1 VLLNLYNLLF
11 IILWPVINGY
21 LLIRKAKGKED
32 KARFFER
39 LGYPT
44 VNRPSTKQLI
54 WFHAASVGESLS
66 ILPLI
71 WFLKDKHS
79 EIGFLITSGTVT
91 SARILESKLPNGV
104 IHQFVPVDELHSVRR
119 FLRYWRPSL
128 ILWTESDLW
137 PNLINETAKI
147 SPMILLNARMSE
159 KSYKRWK
166 FLPWLVK
173 SILKNF
179 SLVLPQSKEAEHF
192 FSSLGAT
199 KIEYLGNLKYV
210 ADPLAIDDEKFVT
223 LKDSV
228 SNRVIFV
235 AASTHKGEE
244 EILGKMHIKLKKKY
258 PSLLTIL
265 IPRHISRR
273 SEIKEWIE
281 HHNLSLSLRSEDQQ
295 LTKDTDIY
303 LADTIGELGMFY
315 SLADIVFIGKSLTNP
330 GGGHNPL
337 EPARFSKAIISGKN
351 VSNFKE
357 VYNELRENN
366 AAIIVNDEE
375 ELEEKILLLLNNRE
389 IRDKLGEEALKL
401 VNSKTQILTEID
413 KRISEYLHAA

>member
-1 VLLNLYNLLF
+1 VLLNIYNLLF
-11 IILWPVINGY
+11 IILWPIINGY

-44 VNRPSTKQLI
+44 VNRPIHKKLI
-54 WFHAASVGESLS
+54 WLHAASVGESLS

-71 WFLKDKHS
+71 CFLKDKHAD
-79 EIGFLITSGTVT
+79 IGFLITSGTVT
-91 SARILESKLPNGV
+91 SAKILKSKLPEGV

-119 FLRYWRPSL
+119 FLRFWRPTL
-128 ILWTESDLW
+128 VLWTESDLW
-137 PNLINETAKI
+137 PNLINETAKTCK
-147 SPMILLNARMSE
+147 MILLNARMSE

-166 FLPWLVK
+166 CFPWLVE

-179 SLVLPQSKEAEHF
+179 SLVLPQSREAEYF
-192 FSSLGAT
+192 FTSLGAA
-199 KIEYLGNLKYV
+199 KLEYLGNLKYV
-210 ADPLAIDDEKFVT
+210 ADPLAIDHENLAT
-223 LKDSV
+223 LKEAV
-228 SNRVIFV
+228 NNRIIFV

-244 EILGKMHIKLKKKY
+244 EILGKIHIKLKKKY
-258 PSLLTIL
+258 PSLLTII

-273 SEIKEWIE
+273 NEIKECIE
-281 HHNLSLSLRSEDQQ
+281 HHNISLSLRSENQQ
-295 LTKDTDIY
+295 LTNKTDIY

-337 EPARFSKAIISGKN
+337 EPSRFGKAIISGIN

-357 VYNELRENN
+357 VYSELKESN
-366 AAIIVNDEE
+366 AAFIVSDEE
-375 ELEEKILLLLNNRE
+375 ELEEKILLLLNNSE
-389 IRDKLGEEALKL
+389 IRNNLGEKALKL
-401 VNSKTQILTEID
+401 VNSKTQILPEID